1 MIDDLDEVAPGSL
14 RASGTGFDVAEQ
26 AQQILDD
33 VRARGDDAVRDATR
47 RFDEVDIDEL
57 TVPEATIDAAVERV
71 DDELLAALRRSRDR
85 VAAVQEAL
93 VPDDPGRVAP
103 GAGVTVDVAYEPV
116 DRAGCYVPGGR
127 AAYPSTVLMTA
138 VPARVAGVGSVVVAT
153 PPGPDGDPPDATLA
167 ACRVADVD
175 EVVRVGG
182 VQAVAALAYGTETV
196 DPVDVVVGPGNAYV
210 DAAKGRL
217 WGVVGVDL
225 PAGPTELALLADG
238 TADPD
243 RVAAELI
250 AQAEHDPDAWAVLV
264 TPDADLAEAV
274 ADRVHDPVGTVRCLL
289 SDDLAAGAAWI
300 DELAPEHLQIVAEDA
315 EDWTDVTAG
324 TVFVGADASPVLGD
338 YVTGADHVLPTGG
351 AARWTGGLDAT
362 TFLAAR
368 TVQRV
373 DDAPKLSEDAATLAA
388 AEGLGAHAEAAEGIE

>member
-1 MIDDLDEVAPGSL
+1 MIDDLADVDPASL
-14 RASGTGFDVAEQ
+14 GASGAGEDVAEQ
-26 AQQILDD
+26 AQAILDD
-33 VRARGDDAVRDATR
+33 VRARGDDAVRESTR
-47 RFDEVDIDEL
+47 RFDGVDVGEL
-57 TVPEATIDAAVERV
+57 AVDEATIDDAVDRV
-71 DDELLAALRRSRDR
+71 DDQLLAALRRLRDR

-138 VPARVAGVGSVVVAT
+138 VPARVAGVGEVVVAT

-167 ACRVADVD
+167 ACRIADVD
-175 EVVRVGG
+175 AVLRVGG
-182 VQAVAALAYGTETV
+182 VQAVAALAFGTGTV

-217 WGVVGVDL
+217 WGIVGVDL
-225 PAGPTELALLADG
+225 PAGPTELAVLADG
-238 TADPD
+238 TAEPD
-243 RVAAELI
+243 RVAAELV
-250 AQAEHDPDAWAVLV
+250 AQAEHDPGAWAVLV

-274 ADRVHDPVGTVRCLL
+274 ADRVADPVGEVRCLL
-289 SDDLAAGAAWI
+289 ADDLAAGAAWI
-300 DELAPEHLQIVAEDA
+300 DDLAPEHLQIVAADA
-315 EDWTDVTAG
+315 EAWTDVRAG

-373 DDAPKLSEDAATLAA
+373 GDAAAVAGDAATIAA
-388 AEGLGAHAEAAEGIE
+388 AEGLDDHAKAAEGID

>member
-1 MIDDLDEVAPGSL
+1 MIDDLDDVEPGSL
-14 RASGTGFDVAEQ
+14 RADGTASDVAEQ
-26 AQQILDD
+26 AQAILDD
-33 VRARGDDAVRDATR
+33 VRARGDEAVRDATR
-47 RFDEVDIDEL
+47 RFDGVDIEEL
-57 TVPEATIDAAVERV
+57 AVDGATIDAATDRV
-71 DDELLAALRRSRDR
+71 DDDLLAALRRARDR

-138 VPARVAGVGSVVVAT
+138 VPARVASVGTVVVAT

-175 EVVRVGG
+175 EVLRVGG
-182 VQAVAALAYGTETV
+182 VQAVAALAFGTGTV
-196 DPVDVVVGPGNAYV
+196 DAVDVVVGPGNAYV

-225 PAGPTELALLADG
+225 PAGPTELAVLADG

-243 RVAAELI
+243 RVAAELL
-250 AQAEHDPDAWAVLV
+250 AQAEHAPDAWAVLV

-274 ADRVHDPVGTVRCLL
+274 DDRVADPVGRVRCLL
-289 SDDLAAGAAWI
+289 AEDLAAGAAWI
-300 DELAPEHLQIVAEDA
+300 DDLAPEHLQVVAADA
-315 EDWTDVTAG
+315 DAWTDVTAG
-324 TVFVGADASPVLGD
+324 TVFVGAEASPVLGD

-362 TFLAAR
+362 TFLVAR

-373 DDAPKLSEDAATLAA
+373 DGAPGLAGDAARIAR
-388 AEGLGAHAEAAEGIE
+388 AEGLDAHAKAAEGID